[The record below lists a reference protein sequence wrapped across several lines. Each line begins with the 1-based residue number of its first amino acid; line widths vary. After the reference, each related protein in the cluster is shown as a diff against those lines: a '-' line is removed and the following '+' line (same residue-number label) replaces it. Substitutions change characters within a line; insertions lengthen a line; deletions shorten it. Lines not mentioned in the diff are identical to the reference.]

1 MLADNPQVVRQSMLG
16 VSDDDVLH
24 RHRVL
29 GVAGGN
35 GEGGGGGGGGE
46 GAGAESQGYGIYSC
60 TMVGFTINW
69 GFPNS
74 AE

>member
-1 MLADNPQVVRQSMLG
+1 MLD

-46 GAGAESQGYGIYSC
+46 GAGAESAMSMREGWRMSERYESDAL
-60 TMVGFTINW
+60 V
-69 GFPNS
+69 
-74 AE
+74 